1 MSPSQGSKRFLI
13 KADSQKLLQDEKELY
28 LNHKQTSV
36 SRLGQQKKEMLGK
49 TLNAWLLPS
58 WK

>member
-49 TLNAWLLPS
+49 NP
-58 WK
+58 